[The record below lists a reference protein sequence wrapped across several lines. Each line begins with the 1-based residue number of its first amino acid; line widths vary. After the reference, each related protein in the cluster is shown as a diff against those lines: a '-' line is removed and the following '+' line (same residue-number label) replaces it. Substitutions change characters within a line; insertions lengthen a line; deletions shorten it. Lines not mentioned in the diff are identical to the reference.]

1 MFLEKDNKTATQAEH
16 AKLVSERSTSIHP
29 DTLHIFLGMNFRQ
42 ILLKAK
48 DSFSSALSEAYQKTQ
63 QQCRKALSLLKNE
76 LQLPT
81 DILPTHGFLHSLPL
95 IKCTF
100 YSKTRN
106 KGTSAGAEILVW
118 TSGLMR
124 EMCSYHLKFRQLVQE
139 IDARRV
145 EDTHGVS
152 EEGPGFVSCPSNC
165 DNGEIASTHLALSIK
180 IVLLTVDLLLSQE

>member
-1 MFLEKDNKTATQAEH
+1 MFLEKDNKTATEAEH

-42 ILLKAK
+42 VLLKAK

-81 DILPTHGFLHSLPL
+81 DILPTHGCLHSLPL

-152 EEGPGFVSCPSNC
+152 EEGPGFVSCPSNR

-180 IVLLTVDLLLSQE
+180 IVLLTVDLLLLQE